1 MNIERNETYLGLIAE
16 IKLWRYQR
24 RLISGV
30 SNEYPLTWG
39 SDEEGLIRKL
49 IPTDRRECSA
59 ILIWFYSAKIR
70 WLL

>member
-1 MNIERNETYLGLIAE
+1 MALSKKTV
-16 IKLWRYQR
+16 
-24 RLISGV
+24 ISGV

-39 SDEEGLIRKL
+39 SDEEGLIKEL
-49 IPTDRRECSA
+49 IPTDMRECSA